1 MYLGRD
7 TGTTDEEVIV
17 AHTLT
22 PCQSDASLFS
32 LSNSIF

>member
-7 TGTTDEEVIV
+7 TGTADEEVIA